1 MMKIEMAIEFTPEY
15 PQGRRQEL
23 MWMHDM
29 VWPVPSEKHADVLK
43 VEAFG
48 EELDLAEKLFRE
60 MTSTPIYNK
69 DMVVVDR
76 VWYGN
81 NAQMV
86 SREMR
91 AQYPPKDA

>member
-1 MMKIEMAIEFTPEY
+1 
-15 PQGRRQEL
+15 
-23 MWMHDM
+23 
-29 VWPVPSEKHADVLK
+29 

-48 EELDLAEKLFRE
+48 EELDLVEKLFPE

-81 NAQMV
+81 NARMV